1 VCTLC
6 VYARARAR
14 ALSAREFLWI
24 QRKQVLAWRESEGQ
38 SADVSCAVC
47 IGSKNHLF
55 CRHQHMQRS
64 KDLFDTFSTSPSGQI
79 FPVMVR
85 YVRVQTCA
93 ERTSTPCLFS
103 PLVYLISYQ
112 TCGNL
117 GRHLDDPEEAED
129 DLKDTKIYVAVSD
142 YRPWMFKASQD

>member
-1 VCTLC
+1 M
-6 VYARARAR
+6 RAQV
-14 ALSAREFLWI
+14 REFLWI

-38 SADVSCAVC
+38 SADMSCAVC

-55 CRHQHMQRS
+55 CRNQNMQRS
-64 KDLFDTFSTSPSGQI
+64 KDLFDTFSTSPSGQN

-85 YVRVQTCA
+85 YVRVQAYA
-93 ERTSTPCLFS
+93 ERPSTSSLFS
-103 PLVYLISYQ
+103 RLVYLISYQ

-117 GRHLDDPEEAED
+117 GRHLDDPEDAED
-129 DLKDTKIYVAVSD
+129 ELKGTKIYVAVSD